1 MATQPWDR
9 LNWREGEAPRI
20 SAIIEESRTKILAE
34 TLGHY
39 PAPLAILDCVEQ
51 GFPLSFDAAI
61 RTEMQIFTKLIQR
74 REPRNMIKTLFLGR
88 LDHDRLE
95 KNGMN
100 PRVGEAVTAIAR
112 VLGIH
117 SERGKELSESF
128 ARAGFRVDPAQKP
141 AFDGKISGPVYWFD
155 DEPNTWGK
163 QLLRARLAEAD
174 AVAARRRSQL
184 TEAERRAADYLLVMQ
199 EGFPAYLGGL
209 FAAESG

>member
-1 MATQPWDR
+1 
-9 LNWREGEAPRI
+9 
-20 SAIIEESRTKILAE
+20 
-34 TLGHY
+34 
-39 PAPLAILDCVEQ
+39 
-51 GFPLSFDAAI
+51 
-61 RTEMQIFTKLIQR
+61 
-74 REPRNMIKTLFLGR
+74 
-88 LDHDRLE
+88 
-95 KNGMN
+95 
-100 PRVGEAVTAIAR
+100 

-174 AVAARRRSQL
+174 AVAARWRSQL